1 MGTVVLLESNTTGTG
16 RLFARAAANLGHQPV
31 LLAADPSRYPWA
43 TEDGVRTDVL
53 DTGDEQAVL
62 TACKELGDVVGVTSS
77 SEYFIAPAAR
87 IAAALGLPGPD
98 ADAITRCRDKEAQRV
113 ALAAA
118 RVPIPDFRGAS
129 TVEEAVAAADAV
141 TLPVVL
147 KPVAGS
153 GSVGVR
159 LCKDI
164 DEVRTHATA
173 LLANTVNERGI
184 PVPARL
190 LVEELAVGPEC
201 SAEVFSGRTV
211 GVVRKLL
218 GQAPWFVETGHDF
231 PAPLA
236 DDEVHA
242 VASTAR
248 DAVAALGLAFGPV
261 HAEVRLTSN
270 GPRIIEVNPRLAG
283 GNIPELVR
291 HAIGVDLVTETVRL
305 VSGGR
310 PHLDPTRRCHTAIRF
325 LLPPRAG
332 TLGGVRGTD
341 EAAAVEGVVDVR
353 VTKSPGDIVA
363 LQGDFRDRIGHV
375 LAAADDGDTARA
387 AAEEAVRRIT
397 IEVRDR

>member
-16 RLFARAAANLGHQPV
+16 RLFARAAANLGHQTV

-43 TEDGVRTDVL
+43 VEDGVRTDVL
-53 DTGDEQAVL
+53 DTGDEQDVL

-98 ADAITRCRDKEAQRV
+98 ADAITRCRDKEAQRH

-118 RVPIPDFRGAS
+118 KVSTPEFHGAS
-129 TVEEAVAAADAV
+129 TVDEAVAAAEDI

-159 LCKDI
+159 LCNDLG
-164 DEVRTHATA
+164 EVHAHAAA

-190 LVEELAVGPEC
+190 LVEELALGPEC

-211 GVVRKLL
+211 GVVLKHL

-231 PAPLA
+231 PAPLP
-236 DDEVHA
+236 DDVVHD
-242 VASTAR
+242 VASLAR
-248 DAVAALGLAFGPV
+248 DAAEVLGLTFGPLHV
-261 HAEVRLTSN
+261 EARVTKN
-270 GPRIIEVNPRLAG
+270 GPTIIEVNPRLAG

-291 HAIGVDLVTETVRL
+291 HASGVDLVTEAVRL
-305 VSGGR
+305 VTGGR
-310 PHLDPTRRCHTAIRF
+310 PHLDPTRHRHTAIRF

-332 TLGGVRGTD
+332 TLEAVRGTD

-353 VTKSPGDIVA
+353 VTKQPGDPVQR
-363 LQGDFRDRIGHV
+363 QGDFRDRIGHV
-375 LAAADDGDTARA
+375 LAAADDGDAARA
-387 AAEEAVRRIT
+387 AAEEALRRIT
-397 IEVRDR
+397 VEVRAR